1 MQAFRLEPDEAEA
14 EPGTPPRLS
23 PASLPQTEHLPEV
36 SMVEAADVTGV
47 SFSPEYVDRPGSMRV
62 LPTSGERHE
71 S

>member
-1 MQAFRLEPDEAEA
+1 MQAFRLEPTEATQD

-47 SFSPEYVDRPGSMRV
+47 TFSPEYVYILLLILV
-62 LPTSGERHE
+62 ALL
-71 S
+71 